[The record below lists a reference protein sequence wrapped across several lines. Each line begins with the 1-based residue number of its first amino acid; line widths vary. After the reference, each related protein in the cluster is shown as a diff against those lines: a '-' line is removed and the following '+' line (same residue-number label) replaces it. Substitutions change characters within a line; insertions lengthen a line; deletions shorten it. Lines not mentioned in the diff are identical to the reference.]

1 MGAREAVAALAESV
15 AGALGL
21 VLVEADVTGGAGRTR
36 VRLIIHRPPGGPT
49 LDDLTAFHRAVAPLL
64 EQLESVG
71 ADAAI
76 EVQSPGLERTLRTQR
91 EFDLFVGR
99 AVRLAARQPV
109 DGRREWD
116 GRILG
121 QDADSVHIAFGPQEA
136 ERVAVAWGDLAW
148 ARLRIE
154 ER

>member
-1 MGAREAVAALAESV
+1 M
-15 AGALGL
+15 
-21 VLVEADVTGGAGRTR
+21 
-36 VRLIIHRPPGGPT
+36 
-49 LDDLTAFHRAVAPLL
+49 
-64 EQLESVG
+64 G